1 MFNIEENNIIGQT
14 NKLLFD
20 ILEELKRL
28 NDFLMKNNIPKQDES
43 EAKEV
48 KENNVLTCKICGAK
62 HDNKGKLMACYRKHK
77 REGTK

>member
-1 MFNIEENNIIGQT
+1 MFNIEENNIISQT

-28 NDFLMKNNIPKQDES
+28 NDFLMKNNTPKQDES

-62 HDNKGKLMACYRKHK
+62 HDNKGKLMVCYRKHK